1 MNAQIRRQIMERLKA
16 ERPEPE
22 SELNHNNAFEL
33 LIAVMLSAQATDK
46 SVNLATP
53 ALFAA
58 MPDAATMAQKTP
70 EDVEPFIKTIGLY
83 RNKAKHAVGIAK
95 ALMERF
101 NGEVPQTLKELM
113 SLPGVGEKTAKV
125 VLNVAFHKPFIPVD
139 THIFRVCKPKRPTNA
154 VKNSKNRCPRS
165 SDWAHIIGFCCT
177 DATAARHASLSA
189 RSARSPTCVIGLK
202 KSFSEVA
209 PRFSVFVW
217 AVTRHGTHHA

>member
-101 NGEVPQTLKELM
+101 NGEVPQTLKDLM

-139 THIFRVCKPKRPTNA
+139 THIFR
-154 VKNSKNRCPRS
+154 KNSKNRCPRS

-202 KSFSEVA
+202 KSSSEVA

-217 AVTRHGTHHA
+217 AVTRHGKHHA

>member
-101 NGEVPQTLKELM
+101 NGEVQQTLKDLM

-139 THIFRVCKPKRPTNA
+139 THIFRVCQRTGLVQAKTANE
-154 VKNSKNRCPRS
+154 C
-165 SDWAHIIGFCCT
+165 SDKLEKSLPEEFRLGAHHWILLHGRYCCT
-177 DATAARHASLSA
+177 ARKPQCTKCPIADLCHWPEKEL
-189 RSARSPTCVIGLK
+189 L
-202 KSFSEVA
+202 
-209 PRFSVFVW
+209 
-217 AVTRHGTHHA
+217 

>member
-1 MNAQIRRQIMERLKA
+1 MNAQTRRQIMERLKA

-70 EDVEPFIKTIGLY
+70 EEIEPFIKTIGLY

-95 ALMERF
+95 ALLERF
-101 NGEVPQTLKELM
+101 DCEVPQTLKELT

-125 VLNVAFHKPFIPVD
+125 VLNVAFNKPFIPVD
-139 THIFRVCKPKRPTNA
+139 THIFRVCQRTGLVQAKTANE
-154 VKNSKNRCPRS
+154 C
-165 SDWAHIIGFCCT
+165 SDKLEKLLPEEFRLGAHHWILLHGRYCCT
-177 DATAARHASLSA
+177 ARKPQCSKCPISDLC
-189 RSARSPTCVIGLK
+189 RWPEKELC
-202 KSFSEVA
+202 
-209 PRFSVFVW
+209 
-217 AVTRHGTHHA
+217 

>member
-1 MNAQIRRQIMERLKA
+1 MRFVVNAQIRRQIMERLKA

-95 ALMERF
+95 ALMERASTVRF
-101 NGEVPQTLKELM
+101 RRPSK
-113 SLPGVGEKTAKV
+113 SSCRCRASAK
-125 VLNVAFHKPFIPVD
+125 
-139 THIFRVCKPKRPTNA
+139 RQ
-154 VKNSKNRCPRS
+154 PR
-165 SDWAHIIGFCCT
+165 WF
-177 DATAARHASLSA
+177 
-189 RSARSPTCVIGLK
+189 
-202 KSFSEVA
+202 
-209 PRFSVFVW
+209 
-217 AVTRHGTHHA
+217 

>member
-1 MNAQIRRQIMERLKA
+1 MNAQTRRQIMERLKA

-70 EDVEPFIKTIGLY
+70 EEIEPFIKTIGLY

-95 ALMERF
+95 ALLERF
-101 NGEVPQTLKELM
+101 DGEVPQTLKELT

-125 VLNVAFHKPFIPVD
+125 VLNVAFNKPFIPVD
-139 THIFRVCKPKRPTNA
+139 THIFRVCQRTGLVQAKTANECSDKPQTP
-154 VKNSKNRCPRS
+154 
-165 SDWAHIIGFCCT
+165 
-177 DATAARHASLSA
+177 
-189 RSARSPTCVIGLK
+189 GLLD
-202 KSFSEVA
+202 
-209 PRFSVFVW
+209 
-217 AVTRHGTHHA
+217 H